1 GVPRRRRLLRGI
13 GTVESLTGFLR
24 SQGCADLLP
33 VVQVVFDAGDL
44 LHGLVATPGDEYC
57 IRRSG
62 LRDRLPD
69 RLGARGHL
77 VYDRMPPSVR
87 GLCRGRVRT
96 GEHVPPDG
104 GRVLVVGIIVGDDHH
119 VRAGHGDLAHDLT
132 FGHVTFPGCSDGRDP
147 ETACSRARTLDD

>member
-1 GVPRRRRLLRGI
+1 PVRRRSRRTVNRARPRTSPPRPRPPPRARRPPPRRCGRWPAAPGGVPRRRRLLRGI

-62 LRDRLPD
+62 L
-69 RLGARGHL
+69 
-77 VYDRMPPSVR
+77 
-87 GLCRGRVRT
+87 
-96 GEHVPPDG
+96 
-104 GRVLVVGIIVGDDHH
+104 
-119 VRAGHGDLAHDLT
+119 
-132 FGHVTFPGCSDGRDP
+132 
-147 ETACSRARTLDD
+147 